1 MATITT
7 PMFGGTKCPQAQLV
21 VTESSSTATTSTLS
35 WTLKWV
41 THGYTVNSS
50 LSKSYTVKINGSTVK
65 TGSFAIGGKTSQ
77 DIASGTVTI
86 TKGTSSKSIPLW
98 LSFVMNFTW
107 GSTYGGTK
115 TASGSITVGAKTSYK
130 ISYNANGGSGAPSQ
144 QTKWHGTNITL
155 SSTKPSRTGYT
166 FKGWATSASGSV
178 AYAAGA
184 TYSSNAAVTL
194 YAVWQKITYAVKYNA
209 NGGSGA
215 PSQQTKSYG
224 TTLKLSTTKPT
235 KTNYTFKG
243 WAKSATGSV
252 AYAAGANY
260 TANAAITLYAVWELT
275 YTKPVISSLKAV
287 RCNSSGT
294 VLETGTYAKVTFNWS
309 TCTISGNTATVSS
322 IKIAW
327 ASSNATPTGSGSSG
341 SVSQV
346 IGGGSLSVEK
356 AYKITVTV
364 TDSKNGSTSKTVT
377 LSGTKFPIDF
387 KAGGSGVAIG
397 KPAETAGVFDVN
409 YKAIFR
415 AGSDAN
421 EATANSGNVLIGD
434 PAGLHLALDGNEIMA
449 KSNGTTPGAIYIQ
462 GGGGV
467 AAFGGQVKSTY
478 APASA
483 AESEIHFLAQ
493 NATSGTNTGYRAKRT
508 DTGVSMFVG
517 IGGGGTNHGVY
528 SEVISDWLLYNN
540 GTDTVLNAKSNGV
553 VSCGNTLQTSGTL
566 RLSGAYTT
574 GTSVN
579 CRWADGLLHD
589 IVSRGSDGLASYI
602 GPTNFDSSK
611 KTVTNIRGYTVR
623 LYNHG
628 GGTYLG
634 SSGSTAVT
642 SDENLKRD
650 IYDMTDKYEDF
661 FSHLRPVSYKYNAK
675 ENVGHRDHLGYIAQE
690 VEDALAASGLTT
702 EQFAGICIEND
713 VTLDFDDDTAL
724 TDEEREANKI
734 HYDKLYSLRY
744 EEFIALNTHMIQ
756 KAYSI
761 IEEQQTK
768 IDNLEKR
775 ISDLESIINNLK
787 EE

>member
-1 MATITT
+1 MATLTT

-41 THGYTVNSS
+41 THGYTVQSTVA
-50 LSKSYTVKINGSTVK
+50 KEYTVKINGGVVK
-65 TGSFAIGGKTSQ
+65 TGTFMIGGKTSQ
-77 DIASGTVTI
+77 NIASGTVTI

-98 LSFVMNFTW
+98 FSFVMNFTW

-115 TASGSITVGAKTSYK
+115 TASSSITVGAKTSYK

-166 FKGWATSASGSV
+166 FKGWATSASGAV

-184 TYSSNAAVTL
+184 SYAANAAITL
-194 YAVWQKITYAVKYNA
+194 YAVWQTVTYKVTYNA

-215 PSQQTKSYG
+215 PGQQTKSYG

-235 KTNYTFKG
+235 RTNYTFKG
-243 WAKSATGSV
+243 WATSAKGSV

-294 VLETGTYAKVTFNWS
+294 ALETGTYAKVTFNWS
-309 TCTISGNTATVSS
+309 TCTISGNSATISS

-327 ASSNATPTGSGSSG
+327 GSSNATPTGSGSSG

-346 IGGGSLSVEK
+346 IGGGALSIETT
-356 AYKITVTV
+356 YKITVTV
-364 TDSKNGSTSKTVT
+364 TDSKSGSTSKTVT

-397 KPAETAGVFDVN
+397 KPAETVGVLDVN

-415 AGSDAN
+415 AGNDA
-421 EATANSGNVLIGD
+421 AAGTANSGSVLIGD
-434 PAGLHLALDGNEIMA
+434 PTGLHLALDPNELMA
-449 KSNGTTPGAIYIQ
+449 KSNGTTTGSLYIQ
-462 GGGGV
+462 GDGGPT
-467 AAFGGQVKSTY
+467 AFNGKVKSTY
-478 APASA
+478 SPSSA
-483 AESEIHFLAQ
+483 AEDEIHFLAQ
-493 NATSGTNTGYRAKRT
+493 NSVSGTNTGFRAERT
-508 DTGVSMFVG
+508 DTGTNMFVG
-517 IGGGGTNHGVY
+517 IGGGGINHGVY
-528 SEVISDWLLYNN
+528 SEAISDWLLCCN
-540 GTDTVLNAKSNGV
+540 GTDTILKAKSSGI
-553 VSCGNTLQTSGTL
+553 VSCLNTLQTSGTL
-566 RLSGAYTT
+566 RLSCAYTT

-579 CRWADGLLHD
+579 CRWADNLLHD
-589 IVSRGSDGLASYI
+589 LVSRSSDGLSSYI
-602 GPTNFDSSK
+602 GPTNFDSTK
-611 KTVTNIRGYTVR
+611 KTVTNVRGYTVR

-642 SDENLKRD
+642 SDKNLKKD
-650 IYDMTDKYEDF
+650 IYDMSDKYENF
-661 FSHLRPVSYKYNAK
+661 FSRLRPVSYKYNAK
-675 ENVGHRDHLGYIAQE
+675 ENIGHRDHLGYIAQE
-690 VEDALAASGLTT
+690 VEEALSESGLTT
-702 EQFAGICIEND
+702 EQFAGICIEDD
-713 VTLDFDDDTAL
+713 VTLDFNDDTAL
-724 TDEEREANKI
+724 TDEERAANKI

-756 KAYSI
+756 KAYAI
-761 IEEQQTK
+761 IEEQQTR
-768 IDNLEKR
+768 INELEKKVLQ
-775 ISDLESIINNLK
+775 LENIVNTK
-787 EE
+787 GEE